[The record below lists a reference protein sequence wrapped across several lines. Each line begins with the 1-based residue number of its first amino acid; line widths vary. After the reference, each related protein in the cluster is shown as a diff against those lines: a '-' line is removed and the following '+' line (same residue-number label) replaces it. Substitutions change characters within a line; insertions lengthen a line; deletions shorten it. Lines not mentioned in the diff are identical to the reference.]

1 MEQNGKGRIGLS
13 DAAFLIYYRIVL
25 CYCRNQLFSSSIS
38 SIYSLVLLRRGTL
51 CCPPNFPFVP
61 ASHGIGLCG
70 QQSPPEVA
78 GQCSSVVLLHNR
90 NSLLSVY
97 HPVFGK
103 ILYTV
108 RCLYKLNQ
116 PLVTAFSIGIHKY
129 RSSRI
134 IGNQCSGSLASP
146 CQTFFR
152 VIHNQ
157 FFTESIDEMLGTS
170 GDDEFIWI
178 LCVNFTV
185 SPII

>member
-1 MEQNGKGRIGLS
+1 MEKTASVLS

-78 GQCSSVVLLHNR
+78 GQCF
-90 NSLLSVY
+90 LSFCFIIGIHFFQCIIQY
-97 HPVFGK
+97 FGK

-108 RCLYKLNQ
+108 RCLYKLDQ

-146 CQTFFR
+146 CQTFSALST
-152 VIHNQ
+152 IN
-157 FFTESIDEMLGTS
+157 S
-170 GDDEFIWI
+170 
-178 LCVNFTV
+178 
-185 SPII
+185 SPKALMKCLVRPVMTNLYGSFA